1 MGYFSERAG
10 WRKSEKG
17 QFFGQNKKFK
27 RVHNGL
33 PKIKYY
39 IFVLMQLLRKLGFP
53 ISLIYAIVVY
63 LRNYLYDMGLLP
75 SKAFRTKTICVGN
88 LSVGGT
94 GKTPMIEFFLSKVN
108 EQNRIAV
115 LSRGYG
121 RKSKGYLLGEPDMTV
136 EDLGDEPFQIHKK
149 FPDALIVVDAD
160 RRHGISILEETLA
173 PDIILLDDA
182 FQHRKVRCD
191 HYVLLTSHSK
201 LYVDD
206 WYLPSGNLRDSKRE
220 AKRASIIVVT
230 KCPPNLNVEEQQR
243 IRKKLNPGPNQK
255 VIFSFLEYET
265 ILKGSTGK
273 IDLAELKNKKVTL
286 VTGIADPK
294 QLISFLSAQ
303 GIVFEHL
310 AYPDHHFFTE
320 KEIDLFN
327 NREIVLTTEK
337 DYVRLEGKGENFYY
351 IGVRHQFMNGGEEVL
366 LNLLGD
372 NLTR

>member
-1 MGYFSERAG
+1 
-10 WRKSEKG
+10 
-17 QFFGQNKKFK
+17 
-27 RVHNGL
+27 
-33 PKIKYY
+33 
-39 IFVLMQLLRKLGFP
+39 MQLLRKLGFP
-53 ISLIYAIVVY
+53 ISMIYALVVY
-63 LRNYLYDMGLLP
+63 LRNYLYDLGLLS
-75 SKAFRTKTICVGN
+75 SKAFGTKTVCVGN

-94 GKTPMIEFFLSKVN
+94 GKTPMIEFFLSKVHQ
-108 EQNRIAV
+108 QNRIAV

-121 RKSKGYLLGEPDMTV
+121 RKSKGYLLAKPGIGV
-136 EDLGDEPFQIHKK
+136 EDLGDEPFQIYKK
-149 FPDALIVVDAD
+149 FPDALIVVDVD
-160 RRHGISILEETLA
+160 RQHGISVLEETLA

-220 AKRASIIVVT
+220 AKRADIIVVT
-230 KCPPNLNVEEQQR
+230 KCPPNLGVEAQER
-243 IRKKLNPGPNQK
+243 IQKKLNPGPNQK

-265 ILKGSTGK
+265 TLKGSMGK
-273 IDLAELKNKKVTL
+273 MDLAELKNRKVTL

-294 QLISFLSAQ
+294 QLVDFLNAQ
-303 GIVFEHL
+303 EIVFEHL

-327 NREIVLTTEK
+327 NRDIVLTTEK
-337 DYVRLEGKGENFYY
+337 DYVRLEGRGENFYY
-351 IGVRHQFMNGGEEVL
+351 IGVRHQFMSGGEETL

-372 NLTR
+372 LAGQ